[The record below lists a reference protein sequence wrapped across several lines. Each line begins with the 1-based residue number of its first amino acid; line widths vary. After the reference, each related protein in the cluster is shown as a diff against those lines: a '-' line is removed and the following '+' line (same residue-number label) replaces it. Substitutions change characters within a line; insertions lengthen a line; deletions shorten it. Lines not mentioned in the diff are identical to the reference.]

1 MAPGP
6 ITELWLNRRLLWQ
19 MTVRDFRSKYAG
31 SLMGVFWT
39 LINPLLLL
47 AVFTFIFTV
56 VFKARFGPSGRIS
69 VSALYILCG
78 ILPWLAFQE
87 GIARAGTV
95 VIENRNLVTRA
106 RFPLSV
112 LPAHPALAALLGQLA
127 GFAILMAMA
136 GVTVHAPAPT
146 LAVLPLL
153 LCLQLLFT
161 IGLAMIVSAVSAY
174 VRDVAH
180 VIPLLLLVWFYATPV
195 FYPADLV
202 PDRYRIIIA
211 LNPLAGFISAYRA
224 SILDAVWPD
233 PASLISLA
241 AFALA
246 ALLAGAFCFKRLA
259 PGFSDRL

>member
-1 MAPGP
+1 MGP
-6 ITELWLNRRLLWQ
+6 RPVTELYRNRRLLWQ

-56 VFKARFGPSGRIS
+56 VFQARFGNTGRIS
-69 VSALYILCG
+69 VSALYILAG

-106 RFPLSV
+106 RVPLSV
-112 LPAHPALAALLGQLA
+112 LPAHPALAALIGQFA
-127 GFAILMAMA
+127 GFAVLLILA
-136 GVTVHAPAPT
+136 GATVRAPGLP
-146 LAVLPLL
+146 LVVLPLL
-153 LCLQLLFT
+153 LLLQLLFT
-161 IGLAMIVSAVSAY
+161 IGLAMAVSAVSAY

-195 FYPADLV
+195 FYPADMV

-211 LNPLAGFISAYRA
+211 LNPLAGFISAYRSA
-224 SILDAVWPD
+224 ILDGAWPD
-233 PASLISLA
+233 PLSLLRTA
-241 AFALA
+241 AFTLAALA
-246 ALLAGAFCFKRLA
+246 AGAIIFRRLA
-259 PGFSDRL
+259 PGFADRL